1 LVAVGIVPADLVAA
15 LGAAVVGVD
24 YGGASAFGYG
34 VVGPEGGGV
43 GDVGVG
49 DEVGPDVWLDS
60 SVCLTFLVV
69 LVDLPMC
76 GFGDVGLG
84 GEFGFGEN
92 RVGWCQGSL
101 CPMDGRLL
109 LMVLGSR
116 SHIGWRN
123 TLWDA
128 VIGGLCNRSVI
139 SGGHLVRFLLI
150 LLGSGGM
157 LSVVGVRLRC
167 RRTGSVAV
175 LFLVERLS
183 DERRGI
189 LPLEPCAADLTLV
202 AWCSTDIGVGLMA
215 LRALPYVEERRFANQ
230 AVL

>member
-24 YGGASAFGYG
+24 YGAASAFGYG

-60 SVCLTFLVV
+60 SVCLMFLVV
-69 LVDLPMC
+69 LVHVAMC

-84 GEFGFGEN
+84 GEVGFGKD
-92 RVGWCQGSL
+92 RVGWCQASL
-101 CPMDGRLL
+101 CPMDGLLL

-123 TLWDA
+123 TLWDIVVGA
-128 VIGGLCNRSVI
+128 LCDS
-139 SGGHLVRFLLI
+139 SGTSGSNLVHSLLI
-150 LLGSGGM
+150 LLRGDT
-157 LSVVGVRLRC
+157 LSVVVVILGC
-167 RRTGSVAV
+167 RTGSVAV
-175 LFLVERLS
+175 LFLVEKPS

-189 LPLEPCAADLTLV
+189 LPLEPCATDLTIV
-202 AWCSTDIGVGLMA
+202 IWCSTDIGVRLMA
-215 LRALPYVEERRFANQ
+215 LRALPYVEGRRFATQ
-230 AVL
+230 AVP